1 MSDPMR
7 TKTETGGMLRAGNT
21 DEFTTHRNPCNRRAA
36 SRFVLALAL
45 ACGPVVALP
54 QDTDTELAEWKV
66 GLAMTVITPEQPVRM
81 AGYAAR
87 VKPFER
93 VEQDLFAKALA
104 LEDATGRRAVLVTTD
119 LIGLSAGLLEPVCN
133 RIRERT
139 GLGREQLLF
148 SASHT
153 HAGPALSLEVNPASA
168 ASVEDAG
175 NTAAYTRGLQDKLIG
190 VVERALAGLQKG
202 RLSWGVGVVHFPM
215 NRREFTDTGII
226 LGVNPKGPADRSV
239 PVLRVD
245 DSAGRTRAVLFG
257 CACHCTTLTGDNYA
271 VSGDYA
277 GFAQALVQQR
287 FPDAQAM
294 FMAGCGG
301 DANPYP
307 RGTMEL
313 ARRHGTELGTEV
325 VRVAEG
331 SIDPVRGPLRLGYR
345 HTSLPLRSVGRG
357 ELETMAES
365 GPSWQRG
372 TARRLLEMLDRGEAP
387 PTAFRGPVAVWQF
400 GSDLTLVG
408 LSGEAVVDY
417 VHLLEQALGPM
428 RLWVAA
434 YCNDY
439 FGYLPSDRVLEEG
452 GYETRGLFDGRGW
465 FAPGTQAAL
474 VETVRSL
481 AQQMGRPLPQ

>member
-1 MSDPMR
+1 
-7 TKTETGGMLRAGNT
+7 
-21 DEFTTHRNPCNRRAA
+21 
-36 SRFVLALAL
+36 
-45 ACGPVVALP
+45 
-54 QDTDTELAEWKV
+54 
-66 GLAMTVITPEQPVRM
+66 
-81 AGYAAR
+81 
-87 VKPFER
+87 
-93 VEQDLFAKALA
+93 
-104 LEDATGRRAVLVTTD
+104 
-119 LIGLSAGLLEPVCN
+119 
-133 RIRERT
+133 
-139 GLGREQLLF
+139 
-148 SASHT
+148 
-153 HAGPALSLEVNPASA
+153 
-168 ASVEDAG
+168 
-175 NTAAYTRGLQDKLIG
+175 
-190 VVERALAGLQKG
+190 
-202 RLSWGVGVVHFPM
+202 
-215 NRREFTDTGII
+215 
-226 LGVNPKGPADRSV
+226 
-239 PVLRVD
+239 
-245 DSAGRTRAVLFG
+245 
-257 CACHCTTLTGDNYA
+257 LTGDNYA

-307 RGTMEL
+307 RGTIEL

-331 SIDPVRGPLRLGYR
+331 SLEPVRGPLRLGYR

-387 PTAFRGPVAVWQF
+387 PTAFRGPVALWQF

-408 LSGEAVVDY
+408 LSGEVVVDY

-481 AQQMGRPLPQ
+481 AQQVGRPLPQ

>member
-1 MSDPMR
+1 M
-7 TKTETGGMLRAGNT
+7 KTQTERMLRAGNT
-21 DEFTTHRNPCNRRAA
+21 LEFTALRRAFNRRAA
-36 SRFVLALAL
+36 SRFILALAL
-45 ACGPVVALP
+45 ACGSITGAT
-54 QDTDTELAEWKV
+54 QDAGVQLVEWKV
-66 GLAMTVITPEQPVRM
+66 GLATTVITPEHPVRM

-104 LEDATGRRAVLVTTD
+104 LEDGAGRRAVLVTAD
-119 LIGLSAGLLEPVCN
+119 LIGLSAALLESVCD

-139 GLGREQLLF
+139 GLDREQLLF

-153 HAGPALSLEVNPASA
+153 HSGPTLSLEVNRASA
-168 ASVEDAG
+168 ASIEATEH
-175 NTAAYTRGLQDKLIG
+175 TAAYTRSLQDKLIS
-190 VVERALAGLQKG
+190 VVERALTNPQPG
-202 RLSWGVGVVHFPM
+202 RLSWGVGLVHFPM

-226 LGVNPKGPADRSV
+226 LGVNPKGPVDRSV

-245 DSAGRTRAVLFG
+245 DATGRTRAVLFG
-257 CACHCTTLTGDNYA
+257 CACHCTTLTGDNDA

-331 SIDPVRGPLRLGYR
+331 SLQPVRGPLRLGYG
-345 HTSLPLRSVGRG
+345 HTSLPLRSVARV

-365 GPSWQRG
+365 GPSWQRS
-372 TARRLLEMLDRGEAP
+372 TSRRLLEMLDRGETP
-387 PTAFRGPVAVWQF
+387 PTAFHCPIAVWQF
-400 GSDLTLVG
+400 GADLTLVG
-408 LSGEAVVDY
+408 LPGEVVVDY
-417 VHLLEQALGPM
+417 VHLLERALGPM
-428 RLWVAA
+428 RLWVSA

-439 FGYLPSDRVLEEG
+439 FGYLPSDRVLEG
-452 GYETRGLFDGRGW
+452 RGYETRGLFNGQGW
-465 FAPGTQAAL
+465 FAPGTQAVL
-474 VETVRSL
+474 VDTVRSL
-481 AQQMGRPLPQ
+481 AQQVGRPLPP